1 MLPIS
6 QQEEIQKYFDYF
18 SVKFSKIE
26 IGKKPTP
33 EFVAQ
38 YEHTFP
44 EYLFYIW
51 NKFGFASF
59 ENGGFWLVNPVDY
72 ENILELCLK
81 DTDFTQHDDFYVIAR
96 TAFGKLLVTSKETD
110 SNLTI

>member
-1 MLPIS
+1 MLPTD
-6 QQEEIQKYFDYF
+6 QLKKIQDYLDYF
-18 SVKFSKIE
+18 KIKFSKIE

-51 NKFGFASF
+51 EKLGFASF
-59 ENGGFWLVNPVDY
+59 ENGGFLVD
-72 ENILELCLK
+72 
-81 DTDFTQHDDFYVIAR
+81 
-96 TAFGKLLVTSKETD
+96 
-110 SNLTI
+110 